1 MRRAL
6 HNLSEAII
14 GQFGSQLFPNLAA
27 ACCQIDLS
35 GKYMGKLT
43 AKAIE
48 QAVPRDKEY
57 KIHDGDGL
65 FLRVRSSGAKSWLF
79 SYGLPGNKQLIRMT
93 IGIPKELSLKEAR
106 DKIRELKK
114 LVDDGIDPRTAKAA
128 AIAANTQAITMQV
141 LFDTWIEF
149 EKITSRVT
157 STWIKRHEDR
167 WRLHLKKPLGDILAK
182 DITRAHLSTALD
194 AMTRKGIK
202 EETRKALS
210 TLNLMMDY
218 GLTRHLI
225 EINPA
230 RLLKPKDFAATA
242 SRPRDRVLSLAEL
255 RQLWQTLEQASN
267 GMTADKGGSGMSV
280 ITTSAIKL
288 LILTGARRSEIAGM
302 RKDELDLDAGL
313 WILPKERTKN
323 RQGHTI
329 YLSSLAIELIKA
341 LYPICV
347 DSPFIF
353 DTGNYLSAGHIHPDT
368 LTGVISRLRGTAK
381 GVKKKISD
389 DAPLA
394 DMKPF
399 SVHDIRRSAATA
411 WGEHLKTAPHV
422 IERMLNHQPENK
434 LVATYQRAVYADEQ
448 QAAWLGWGQL
458 IEHQIINESN
468 NVISLKRTING

>member
-1 MRRAL
+1 M
-6 HNLSEAII
+6 S
-14 GQFGSQLFPNLAA
+14 
-27 ACCQIDLS
+27 
-35 GKYMGKLT
+35 KLT
-43 AKAIE
+43 A
-48 QAVPRDKEY
+48 QAVKTAAPRDKEY
-57 KIHDGDGL
+57 RLHDGDGL
-65 FLRVRSSGAKSWLF
+65 FFRVRPSGAKSWLF
-79 SYGLPGNKQLIRMT
+79 SFSLPGDRKLIRMP
-93 IGIPKELSLKEAR
+93 IGSLKDVSLKEAR
-106 DKIRELKK
+106 NKVTELRK
-114 LVDDGIDPRTAKAA
+114 LVVEGIDPRTAKAA
-128 AIAANTQAITMQV
+128 AIAANAQAITMQV
-141 LFDTWIEF
+141 LFNTWIEF
-149 EKITSRVT
+149 EKVTQRVT
-157 STWIKRHEDR
+157 ATWIKRHEDR
-167 WRLHLKKPLGDILAK
+167 WRIHLKKPLGNILAR

-194 AMTRKGIK
+194 SMTRKGIK

-225 EINPA
+225 DMNPA

-242 SRPRDRVLSLAEL
+242 SRPRDRVLTIVEL
-255 RQLWQTLEQASN
+255 RQLWKALDQASN
-267 GMTADKGGSGMSV
+267 GMSSNKGISAMSV
-280 ITTSAIKL
+280 IITSAIKL

-302 RKDELDLDAGL
+302 RKDELDLNAGL

-329 YLSSLAIELIKA
+329 YLPPLAIELIKA
-341 LYPICV
+341 LEPICA
-347 DSPFIF
+347 DSPFVF

-381 GVKKKISD
+381 GAKKKISIG
-389 DAPLA
+389 APLA
-394 DMKPF
+394 DIKPF
-399 SVHDIRRSAATA
+399 SIHDIRRSAATA

-448 QAAWLGWGQL
+448 QAAWLGWGRL